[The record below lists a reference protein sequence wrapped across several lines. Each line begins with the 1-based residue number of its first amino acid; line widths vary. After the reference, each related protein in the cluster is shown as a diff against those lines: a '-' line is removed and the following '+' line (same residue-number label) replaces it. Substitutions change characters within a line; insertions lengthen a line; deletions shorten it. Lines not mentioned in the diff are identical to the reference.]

1 MAYQSIWTFT
11 NLPKKIVDILDED
24 IAKNF
29 DSKMSD
35 SRLKGEKVNKDIRN
49 SENTWIPSDH
59 WICGFIWHYVMKAN
73 NNNFKYDINGIDGE
87 SLQYTRYSKDMY
99 YNWNIDAG
107 LTERSD
113 DKPFTRK
120 LSFSLQL
127 SDHDDYEGGNVVLIN
142 EHGKKYVTPRQK
154 GTIVLFDS
162 ECIPIVLIS

>member
-73 NNNFKYDINGIDGE
+73 NNNFGTQN
-87 SLQYTRYSKDMY
+87 YTAAR
-99 YNWNIDAG
+99 
-107 LTERSD
+107 L
-113 DKPFTRK
+113 
-120 LSFSLQL
+120 
-127 SDHDDYEGGNVVLIN
+127 
-142 EHGKKYVTPRQK
+142 
-154 GTIVLFDS
+154 
-162 ECIPIVLIS
+162 